1 MEVYKKM
8 EQLSTTVEET
18 EAETVSDR
26 ETSEADD
33 LPDSIIVN
41 ADSNEPFHCEAVA
54 KDDGSVQY
62 ECSATID
69 EAGSNSSQSGTGAQ
83 NKPVKAKQ
91 HGKFSLNVS
100 YVIQF
105 NTIISF

>member
-1 MEVYKKM
+1 MNSFRKKTLCT
-8 EQLSTTVEET
+8 QFHYPLLV
-18 EAETVSDR
+18 
-26 ETSEADD
+26 SEADD

-83 NKPVKAKQ
+83 NKPAKAKQ

-100 YVIQF
+100 YVIQL
-105 NTIISF
+105 NTN

>member
-1 MEVYKKM
+1 MNHSELFSKRKI
-8 EQLSTTVEET
+8 LSTQFHYPLL
-18 EAETVSDR
+18 A
-26 ETSEADD
+26 SEADD
-33 LPDSIIVN
+33 LPDSIRIVN
-41 ADSNEPFHCEAVA
+41 PDSNEPFHCEAVA

-83 NKPVKAKQ
+83 NKPAKTKQ

-105 NTIISF
+105 NTIIRY